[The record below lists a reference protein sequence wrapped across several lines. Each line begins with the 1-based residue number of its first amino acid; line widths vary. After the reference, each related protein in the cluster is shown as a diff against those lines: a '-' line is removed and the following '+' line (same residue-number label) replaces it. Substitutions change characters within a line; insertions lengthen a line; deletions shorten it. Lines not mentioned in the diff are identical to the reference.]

1 MERSRRNLIIVAVL
15 LGFLIVLLA
24 IQNRGGSE
32 GGGSGQIAWLTELP
46 PALASAKETG
56 KPIMIDFFA
65 TWCGPC
71 KMLDKQTYSDDRVA
85 AASTNWLMVRID
97 VDKNQTLAQ
106 YYSVSSIP
114 TIVTLGSDGKELQR
128 EVGFIGV
135 GPMLTLME
143 KSAARNPGAAGAEKK

>member
-24 IQNRGGSE
+24 IQNRGGTE

-46 PALASAKETG
+46 PALATAKETG
-56 KPIMIDFFA
+56 KPIMVDFFA

-97 VDKNQTLAQ
+97 VDKNPALAQ
-106 YYSVSSIP
+106 QYAVSSIP

-128 EVGFIGV
+128 EIGFIGV
-135 GPMLTLME
+135 GPMLTFME
-143 KSAARNPGAAGAEKK
+143 KSAARNPAVAGAEKK